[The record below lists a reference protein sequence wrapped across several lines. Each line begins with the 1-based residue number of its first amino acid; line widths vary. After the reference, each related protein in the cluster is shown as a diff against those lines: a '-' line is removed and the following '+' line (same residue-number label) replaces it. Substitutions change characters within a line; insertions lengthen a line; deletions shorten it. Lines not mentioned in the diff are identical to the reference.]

1 MAGAPAKIVRLCH
14 SPTFRVGRDSQ
25 LSGGWERR
33 FTTLPGAIH
42 NSGPLIH
49 NLIHKFWQGDGSNG
63 DLCREIAVLTVRRAR
78 KKTSSTP
85 STTSR
90 PKSRRGGDPGEYVV
104 FAMYVSWPPH
114 GILSMTSIARRLGR
128 IQEAAQ
134 APFPDGSSGKFMG
147 GCTNPLA
154 RTAEHP
160 GPPLRQ
166 QQKET
171 TLHLVPDPPT
181 CYSNHIL

>member
-1 MAGAPAKIVRLCH
+1 MRLCH

-104 FAMYVSWPPH
+104 FATYVSWPPH

-134 APFPDGSSGKFMG
+134 APFHCQTAARANSWVGAQILSRGLQNTLVLPSPMTTAGDRPSS
-147 GCTNPLA
+147 CSRSAHPLW
-154 RTAEHP
+154 
-160 GPPLRQ
+160 
-166 QQKET
+166 
-171 TLHLVPDPPT
+171 
-181 CYSNHIL
+181 